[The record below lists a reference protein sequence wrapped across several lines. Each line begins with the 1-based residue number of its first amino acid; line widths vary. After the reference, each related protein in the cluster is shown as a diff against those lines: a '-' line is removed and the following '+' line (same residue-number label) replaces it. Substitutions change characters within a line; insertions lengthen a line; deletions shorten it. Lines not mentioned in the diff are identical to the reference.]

1 MQRDG
6 ERGGRVARGMP
17 ESLEARIGPFLSRW
31 VGAVASHPW
40 PVLTAFALATV
51 ASLLLAADRLA
62 VRGDTES
69 LFAADLPFRQAE
81 RRYQEAFPMFYE
93 NLLVLVDAP
102 TPERAAEAASR
113 LAEALRAEPGTF
125 HRAFVPGGGDFF
137 EEHAFLYL
145 STDELEDLADRLA
158 DAQPYLSELS
168 RDGSLSNFVSLMARG
183 VRAVREGDVPAER
196 LATSL
201 AGLDAALRAEEAG
214 EPYHLS
220 WAEVLAARPIDADA
234 RSRFLLVQPVLDYG
248 DIQPAKRA
256 IVRIREVAAELGL
269 EPGSGYR
276 VRITGDAALS
286 YDEMEVLRLQ
296 AGLAGLASFALVAA
310 ILFLALRSA
319 RLILAT
325 LLTLLV
331 GLVLTAGFTTLAIG
345 HLNLI
350 SVCFAVL
357 FIGLGVDFGIHLCI
371 RYRELLSWGRAHAEA
386 LRETARDVGSSIL
399 LCATTTAL
407 GFLAFV
413 PTPFV
418 GVAELGLISGAGMF
432 ISLFCTLTLLPA
444 LLSLPPPLRVR
455 SEAPRTRS
463 GARLS
468 ALPLR
473 HPRLVRSA
481 ALVLGA
487 AAVLLLPQ
495 ARFDNNPLRV
505 RDPSSESVR
514 ALGELLERG
523 ASSPWSL
530 NTVAPDLES
539 AQALAARL
547 RQLDVVGRVVTVADL
562 IPDHQ
567 EEKLGILED
576 VALFVPRDPGGQ
588 GSPPRRPGARET
600 LASLGVL
607 ARELR
612 SLRAV
617 DSPPELAETA
627 RSLEDSLARAR
638 QRFEASAD
646 PGPALARVEDGV
658 LGSLPAQLRLL
669 AAALSAGHVTLEK
682 LPDALLER
690 MITEDGRVRVQIF
703 PRADLNHHAALAAFV
718 DGVREVAPD
727 VAGSASEIV
736 ESGRAVV
743 RALRQALLTA
753 VVAIALFLLVLWR
766 SVNDTALVLVPLGL
780 AAILTVAASVLLDI
794 PFNFADVIV
803 LPLLLGMGVDSGIH
817 LVTRARSGWRGREN
831 LLATS
836 TARAVAYSA
845 LTTVA
850 SFGTLGFATH
860 LGLATL
866 GQLLALGVGFTILC
880 NLVLLPALI
889 ALHAPRAARTPERL
903 ATRARSS

>member
-1 MQRDG
+1 MS
-6 ERGGRVARGMP
+6 EP
-17 ESLEARIGPFLSRW
+17 LEARIGPFLSRW
-31 VGAVASHPW
+31 VGAVAGHAW
-40 PVLTAFALATV
+40 LVVAAFGVATV

-62 VRGDTES
+62 IRGDTES

-93 NLLVLVDAP
+93 NLFVLVDAP
-102 TPERAAEAASR
+102 TPERAAEATSR
-113 LAEALRAEPGTF
+113 LSEALSAEPETF
-125 HRAFVPGGGDFF
+125 RRAFVPGGGTFF

-145 STDELEDLADRLA
+145 STAELEDLADRLA
-158 DAQPYLSELS
+158 EAQPYLAELS
-168 RDGSLSNFVSLMARG
+168 RDGSLRGFVSLMARG
-183 VRAVREGDVPAER
+183 VRAARDGDVPAGR
-196 LATSL
+196 LTTSL
-201 AGLDAALRAEEAG
+201 GGLDAALRAEAAG
-214 EPYHLS
+214 EPYDLS
-220 WAEVLAARPIDADA
+220 WAEVLAARPIDAGA
-234 RSRFLLVQPVLDYG
+234 RSRFLLVQPTLDYS
-248 DIQPAKRA
+248 DIQPARRA
-256 IVRIREVAAELGL
+256 ILRIREVAAELGL

-276 VRITGDAALS
+276 VRVTGDAALS

-310 ILFLALRSA
+310 ILFFALRSA

-386 LRETARDVGSSIL
+386 LSETACDVGSSIL

-444 LLSLPPPLRVR
+444 LLSLPPPLRAGSGAHR
-455 SEAPRTRS
+455 PGS
-463 GARLS
+463 GARLT

-473 HPRLVRSA
+473 HPRLVRGA
-481 ALVLGA
+481 ALALGA

-514 ALGELLERG
+514 ALSELLERG

-530 NTVAPDLES
+530 NTVAPDLRS
-539 AQALAARL
+539 AEALSARL
-547 RQLDVVGRVVTVADL
+547 RQLDVVGRVVSVADL

-576 VALFVPRDPGGQ
+576 VALFLPRAPGGQ
-588 GSPPRRPGARET
+588 GRAPRPGARET

-612 SLRAV
+612 SLRSA
-617 DSPPELAETA
+617 DPPPELADAA
-627 RSLEDSLARAR
+627 RSLEESLARAR
-638 QRFEASAD
+638 QRYGASAD
-646 PGPALARVEDGV
+646 PAPALARVEASV

-753 VVAIALFLLVLWR
+753 VVAIALALLVLWR

-817 LVTRARSGWRGREN
+817 LVARARAGGRQGEN

-866 GQLLALGVGFTILC
+866 GQLLSLGVGFTMLC
-880 NLVLLPALI
+880 NLVVLPALI
-889 ALHAPRAARTPERL
+889 ALHAPRAARTRESL